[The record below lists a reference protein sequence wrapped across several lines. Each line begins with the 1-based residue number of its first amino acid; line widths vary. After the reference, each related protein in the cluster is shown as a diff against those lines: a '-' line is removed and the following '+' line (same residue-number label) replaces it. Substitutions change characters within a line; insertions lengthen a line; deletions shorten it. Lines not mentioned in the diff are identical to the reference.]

1 MLKGRCL
8 KCGLPSD
15 SPKLLWKVGSRKPRD
30 GTDFKQDAR
39 KHGGYKPFH
48 VRRAFLKEILKARYP
63 EKLPGSSSANHGH
76 LYPSARYSGDRGF
89 QVFFVVIHLMSSC
102 MVLRSCFSRLV
113 YSESDFLYVCA
124 IGLPWCSHYLK
135 HHVTSCRMSCQV
147 YFISFSIVSRHIA
160 LFPPLRRQ
168 CTSRASLVFVVFCAM
183 IRVRLGAKSSSEL
196 TSNFL
201 KRQQISRQVLPL
213 YEVSTQ
219 RVFATSSSETL
230 TYQRTILVCL
240 SVFMFCGVSSKV
252 FGTCFATM
260 WAWWRW
266 KTFSCV

>member
-30 GTDFKQDAR
+30 GTNFKQDAR

-124 IGLPWCSHYLK
+124 IGLPGAAIILSIMSRHVACLAKCTSLALASCHVISLCSHLC
-135 HHVTSCRMSCQV
+135 VDNVLQEL
-147 YFISFSIVSRHIA
+147 A
-160 LFPPLRRQ
+160 L
-168 CTSRASLVFVVFCAM
+168 SL
-183 IRVRLGAKSSSEL
+183 
-196 TSNFL
+196 
-201 KRQQISRQVLPL
+201 
-213 YEVSTQ
+213 
-219 RVFATSSSETL
+219 
-230 TYQRTILVCL
+230 
-240 SVFMFCGVSSKV
+240 
-252 FGTCFATM
+252 
-260 WAWWRW
+260 
-266 KTFSCV
+266 